1 MSLYQDWVDYYEGQ
15 TEQTFQKFWED
26 YSKAEQKIYGDLL
39 KNKQAKL
46 SGTIASLAEKFD
58 VTNVLMMGFIDGI
71 NTSITPELDVEN
83 LGEDTAFEAEIDW
96 EKLYFNMQDAGAE
109 HLYNLPEWDSVLD
122 EEKRQ
127 EIEKAYKKSKT
138 VVKPPKIG
146 RNDPCP
152 CGSGKKYKN
161 CCGRNA

>member
-1 MSLYQDWVDYYEGQ
+1 MSLYQEWVDYYEGQ

-26 YSKAEQKIYGDLL
+26 YSDAEKKIYGDLL
-39 KNKQAKL
+39 KNHQAKL
-46 SGTIASLAEKFD
+46 SGTIAALAEKYD

-83 LGEDTAFEAEIDW
+83 LDENTSFEAEIDW

-109 HLYNLPEWDSVLD
+109 HLYNLPEWAQVLD
-122 EEKRQ
+122 EEKRH